1 LLAKATIALDQQDWA
16 TAEKHLRELNRR
28 FADLLE
34 PYLVLSDTL
43 TIQGKHQEASEIL
56 RRARQ
61 IDADALPLL
70 KRLGLNSLQRGDL
83 SSALAAFTRAWNQ
96 TPQDHEI
103 LGSLST
109 TCLDLGLHEEAKQY
123 YRQALKDNP
132 KNIELWLGLAG
143 VARRLEDRE
152 TLEEATEQAAALN
165 PAHPRLLELSQSRI
179 PAGDAASPLP
189 IGDRRVRSSGSEQV
203 SASIIIPVF
212 NNLELTQNCLES
224 IWEHTPP
231 ELFEIIVVDNGS
243 SDGTPAF
250 LKHLAAAGKIRY
262 IPNEKNLG
270 YAKACNQAARS
281 ARGDYLIMLNND
293 TLVTDGWLNALI
305 EAVEKNDN
313 LAIVGAK
320 LLYPND
326 SVQHAGVVF
335 NQKGKV
341 YHIYRCFHRDH
352 PAVNKTREFQV
363 VTAAC
368 LLIRTSVFLQVGLYD
383 EGFVNGFEDVDLCL
397 RVGQLGYGI
406 LYNPD
411 CVVYHLESMT
421 PGRCARDAENSRYF
435 TEKWQG
441 RPMVPDDF
449 RYYEEDGLR
458 MEWITNA
465 EGEREA
471 VIHDQNDNPYKQE
484 ARTCLNQGDLPQ
496 AMAFYNLAL
505 RFNPFDPRNR
515 ALIAEMETLKD
526 MAEPRN
532 QAVHA

>member
-179 PAGDAASPLP
+179 PAGDASSPVP

-203 SASIIIPVF
+203 PASIIIPVF

-250 LKHLAAAGKIRY
+250 LKQLATEGKIRL
-262 IPNEKNLG
+262 IANDTNLG
-270 YAKACNQAARS
+270 YAKACNQGARAAR
-281 ARGDYLIMLNND
+281 GGYLIMLNND

-305 EAVEKNDN
+305 EAVAKDDN
-313 LAIVGAK
+313 LAVVGAK

-326 SVQHAGVVF
+326 SGQHAAWSSTKRARSTTSTGTF
-335 NQKGKV
+335 
-341 YHIYRCFHRDH
+341 
-352 PAVNKTREFQV
+352 TRTIPRSTRPGNSRWLPV
-363 VTAAC
+363 PAC
-368 LLIRTSVFLQVGLYD
+368 LSAPRFSSRRDSMMRASLTASKMWTCACGWGSWATASSISRTVS
-383 EGFVNGFEDVDLCL
+383 CT
-397 RVGQLGYGI
+397 I
-406 LYNPD
+406 WK
-411 CVVYHLESMT
+411 
-421 PGRCARDAENSRYF
+421 A
-435 TEKWQG
+435 
-441 RPMVPDDF
+441 
-449 RYYEEDGLR
+449 
-458 MEWITNA
+458 
-465 EGEREA
+465 
-471 VIHDQNDNPYKQE
+471 
-484 ARTCLNQGDLPQ
+484 
-496 AMAFYNLAL
+496 
-505 RFNPFDPRNR
+505 
-515 ALIAEMETLKD
+515 
-526 MAEPRN
+526 
-532 QAVHA
+532 